1 MAYTPVWPAWK
12 DSMACRSNDHGL
24 SLLNGIVDSFR
35 ITDLESRTNR
45 WFPFFVIL
53 DIRPAPPCIPQ
64 IRPLADLSL
73 HLAVT
78 LFNGT
83 VELVQIA
90 FNLQEI
96 VIREFSP
103 VLLKMSLEL
112 TPTLFELLRVHD
124 ALLEK
129 TACPLFSQ
137 HSLLKDISDSGCAS
151 RDDLVQLYI
160 CHQSVPASAPNRANS
175 SPHSALD
182 SRIVG
187 VTYRTVTR

>member
-73 HLAVT
+73 
-78 LFNGT
+78 LFPLPFFNAAA
-83 VELVQIA
+83 ELVQPA
-90 FNLQEI
+90 FNLQQFFI
-96 VIREFSP
+96 GKFSP
-103 VLLKMSLEL
+103 VIFTWS
-112 TPTLFELLRVHD
+112 F
-124 ALLEK
+124 A
-129 TACPLFSQ
+129 
-137 HSLLKDISDSGCAS
+137 
-151 RDDLVQLYI
+151 
-160 CHQSVPASAPNRANS
+160 
-175 SPHSALD
+175 
-182 SRIVG
+182 
-187 VTYRTVTR
+187 

>member
-78 LFNGT
+78 LFNGA

-129 TACPLFSQ
+129 TACLLFSQ
-137 HSLLKDISDSGCAS
+137 HSLLKDISDSVCAS
-151 RDDLVQLYI
+151 RDQLG
-160 CHQSVPASAPNRANS
+160 HQQRAPDQKDGPGALCRDDGASRQSQGYCDQSNQ
-175 SPHSALD
+175 
-182 SRIVG
+182 
-187 VTYRTVTR
+187 

>member
-35 ITDLESRTNR
+35 LTDLKSRTNR

-78 LFNGT
+78 LFNGAF
-83 VELVQIA
+83 ELVQIA

-124 ALLEK
+124 AILKK
-129 TACPLFSQ
+129 TACPLLTAFPVKGYKRLGFCVPRPVGSPATRLR
-137 HSLLKDISDSGCAS
+137 SERRS
-151 RDDLVQLYI
+151 RRPV
-160 CHQSVPASAPNRANS
+160 
-175 SPHSALD
+175 
-182 SRIVG
+182 
-187 VTYRTVTR
+187 

>member
-35 ITDLESRTNR
+35 ITESERQFRLRLCST
-45 WFPFFVIL
+45 L
-53 DIRPAPPCIPQ
+53 SAAYRPPPLIQQP
-64 IRPLADLSL
+64 DG
-73 HLAVT
+73 AV
-78 LFNGT
+78 G
-83 VELVQIA
+83 LVQIA
-90 FNLQEI
+90 LNLQEI

-129 TACPLFSQ
+129 Q
-137 HSLLKDISDSGCAS
+137 
-151 RDDLVQLYI
+151 
-160 CHQSVPASAPNRANS
+160 
-175 SPHSALD
+175 
-182 SRIVG
+182 
-187 VTYRTVTR
+187 

>member
-35 ITDLESRTNR
+35 ITDLESISNR
-45 WFPFFVIL
+45 WFPLSVIL

-73 HLAVT
+73 HFAVT
-78 LFNGT
+78 LFNGA

-112 TPTLFELLRVHD
+112 TPTLFELIRVHD

-129 TACPLFSQ
+129 NSLSSFLTAFPVKGYKRHGLC
-137 HSLLKDISDSGCAS
+137 
-151 RDDLVQLYI
+151 
-160 CHQSVPASAPNRANS
+160 VP
-175 SPHSALD
+175 
-182 SRIVG
+182 
-187 VTYRTVTR
+187 